1 MDLTFFA
8 GENACEISRS
18 YNLPKF
24 GIPDTKVAVHAGIHF
39 YVDKELMVRL
49 D

>member
-39 YVDKELMVRL
+39 YVDQELMVRL